1 MMDVKGIFATTYRFF
16 SGRRRILFAAT
27 LLLLLASVLAFQG
40 VRMEEDIASMLPDD
54 GSSTAVDFQLLQR
67 APLLR
72 KIVIDLE
79 ARDESGRGLLTES
92 ADRLASAL
100 SPPLFSRVVTGP
112 GPLGGQNLLP
122 WLSEAL
128 PSLLTEKELET
139 LSSGLDESGVGER
152 LAESYRQLLSPEGW
166 ALKGMIRSD
175 PFAFYRLGLDK
186 MRHVNFIPRVRLD
199 KGHFLSA
206 DGMHSLLIVETPV
219 SITDSAG
226 AGALLAEFATAAKSL
241 PPSISATLV
250 SGHRY
255 TLANAGA
262 IKKDLVVILGAST
275 LALIALFF
283 IYLRHWRAVFVFA
296 VPFSVLCL
304 AAVAVSLVY
313 PSVSAVTIGFGAVL
327 LGISVDYALHVY
339 FSLRHGRGEP
349 DQVVGEVARPVV
361 FGGLTT
367 VAAFAV
373 LLFSDLPGQRQLA
386 VFAIVGLTV
395 SLLLSLVVLPHLVP
409 SAVDVDDRLFEPARP
424 GKKRGRLILLCW
436 GVLLLLSLWQGSG
449 LRFNGDLRTLSLVPP
464 DLAAAEEQL
473 KETWGDFRGKA
484 LIFAEGEDLQ
494 SALAANDRLFVRLS
508 SALPA
513 GDIVSLAPLLP
524 SEATQAEN
532 RSRWMAFWQGEAGKR
547 AIAHLQEKAAALGF
561 SPDAFA
567 PFLQHLKESPP
578 PVTVEALGAAGLG
591 ELVGALVLRD
601 EKMVRILSL
610 VPDTAEVA
618 SLLDEAGETGETGWR
633 LVSQSRFRQEV
644 GRAIGRDFFRF
655 ILLASLAVTLLLVWL
670 FRHPGKVL
678 LALVPVGTG
687 LAAMFGA
694 MAALGLDFTL
704 FNVVATVLVIGLSV
718 DYGIFMVC
726 KLTQGM
732 DRSVDRAVLV
742 SGLTTLAGFGALV
755 LARHPA
761 LHSIGVTVLLGIG
774 AAIPAALLVIPAL
787 SRREWR

>member
-1 MMDVKGIFATTYRFF
+1 MMDVKGIFASIYRFF

-40 VRMEEDIASMLPDD
+40 VHMEEDIAAMLPDD
-54 GSSTAVDFQLLQR
+54 GSSTAIDFQLLQR

-79 ARDESGRGLLTES
+79 ALDESGRGVLTES
-92 ADRLASAL
+92 ADRLAAAL

-139 LSSGLDESGVGER
+139 LTSALDESGVDER

-175 PFAFYRLGLDK
+175 PFAFYRLGLNK
-186 MRHVNFIPRVRLD
+186 LRHGNLIPRVRLD
-199 KGHFLSA
+199 NGHFLSA
-206 DGMHSLLIVETPV
+206 DGLHSLLIVETPV
-219 SITDSAG
+219 SITDSEG
-226 AGALLAEFATAAKSL
+226 AGALLAEFETAARSL

-262 IKKDLVVILGAST
+262 IKKDLVVILSAST

-339 FSLRHGRGEP
+339 FSLRHGGGAP

-409 SAVDVDDRLFEPARP
+409 SAVAGEERLAEPASP
-424 GKKRGRLILLCW
+424 GGKRGRLILFCW
-436 GVLLLLSLWQGSG
+436 GALLLLSLWQGSG

-464 DLAAAEEQL
+464 ELAAAEAQL

-508 SALPA
+508 SALPP
-513 GDIVSLAPLLP
+513 GEIVSLAPLLP
-524 SEATQAEN
+524 SEATQDEN
-532 RSRWMAFWQGEAGKR
+532 RSRWMAFWQGEGGKNV
-547 AIAHLQEKAAALGF
+547 IARLQEKAAVLGF
-561 SPDAFA
+561 APDAFA
-567 PFLQHLKESPP
+567 PFLQRLRESPP
-578 PVTVEALGAAGLG
+578 PVTLEALGAAGLG
-591 ELVGALVLRD
+591 ELAGALVLRD
-601 EKMVRILSL
+601 EQMVRILSL

-618 SLLDEAGETGETGWR
+618 SLLGEAGESDWR
-633 LVSQSRFRQEV
+633 LVSQTRFREEV
-644 GRAIGRDFFRF
+644 GKAIGRDFFRF

-787 SRREWR
+787 YRREWR

>member
-92 ADRLASAL
+92 ADRLAAAL

-112 GPLGGQNLLP
+112 GALGGQNLLP

-128 PSLLTEKELET
+128 PSLLTEKELEK
-139 LSSGLDESGVGER
+139 LSSELDESGVGER

-166 ALKGMIRSD
+166 ALKGMIRTD

-186 MRHVNFIPRVRLD
+186 MRHVNVIPKVRLEN
-199 KGHFLSA
+199 GHFLSA
-206 DGMHSLLIVETPV
+206 DGRHSLLIVETPV
-219 SITDSAG
+219 SITDSEG

-262 IKKDLVVILGAST
+262 IKKDLVVILSAST

-283 IYLRHWRAVFVFA
+283 IYLRHWRAVFVFV

-339 FSLRHGRGEP
+339 FSLRHDRGAP

-409 SAVDVDDRLFEPARP
+409 SAVEGEDRLAEPTSP
-424 GKKRGRLILLCW
+424 GGKRGRLILLCW
-436 GVLLLLSLWQGSG
+436 GALLLLSLWQGSG

-464 DLAAAEEQL
+464 ELAAAEAQL

-494 SALAANDRLFVRLS
+494 SALAANDRLFARLS

-513 GDIVSLAPLLP
+513 GQIVSLAPLLP
-524 SEATQAEN
+524 SEATQGEN
-532 RSRWMAFWQGEAGKR
+532 RLRWMTYWQGKAGMGVV
-547 AIAHLQEKAAALGF
+547 AHLQEKAAALGF
-561 SPDAFA
+561 SPEAFA
-567 PFLQHLKESPP
+567 PFLQRLKESPP
-578 PVTVEALGAAGLG
+578 PVTVETLGAAGLG
-591 ELVGALVLRD
+591 ELVGALVLRE

-618 SLLDEAGETGETGWR
+618 LLLGEAGETDWR
-633 LVSQSRFRQEV
+633 LVSQNRFREEV

-670 FRHPGKVL
+670 FRNTGKVL

-687 LAAMFGA
+687 LAVMFGA

-742 SGLTTLAGFGALV
+742 SGLTTIAGFGALV

-787 SRREWR
+787 YRREWR